1 MSGQTS
7 LAGHELIA
15 GPYRVELVRSAADL
29 KATDWNDVVHRAA
42 GTIFHTWE
50 WLTAF
55 EEAPPGEFE
64 AAHLLAYEGE
74 RLVGICPAYLV
85 RQCPRLDYALALGQ
99 AEDLRERGPL
109 LLAHS
114 LAGLHGGPL
123 ALPGHQAAAQ
133 ALVAGLEQ
141 AARSLGAWA
150 WGVANVPA
158 DGFAGRLLGAGYA
171 GAHVA
176 TAYRLDTANAA
187 PAGYWAAM
195 PSRRRSKLYREQ
207 RLGGRGLTIAETD
220 LDTDIL
226 VRLTHE
232 LLREYNTPTDVLPEP
247 FLRAVSRHL
256 RPYAR
261 ATVATGEDGEIVATF
276 AGWEFAG
283 EWSMWIAG
291 LRTGRYPAFE
301 PYHAMLA
308 HTIDAALTTDTRVLN
323 LGRGNAAV
331 KARYGAVGTPLYL
344 ALKSDDRRDTAL
356 LHAWCRRLE
365 ARSHASPHGLGASSR
380 CC

>member
-1 MSGQTS
+1 MNTS
-7 LAGHELIA
+7 LAAEATTIS
-15 GPYRVELVRSAADL
+15 GPYRVELLPSAAGVE
-29 KATDWNDVVHRAA
+29 AAAWNDVVRRAG
-42 GTIFHTWE
+42 GTIFHSWE

-64 AAHLLAYEGE
+64 AAHLLAHDGDQ
-74 RLVGICPAYLV
+74 LVGVCPAYLV
-85 RQCPRLDYALALGQ
+85 RQCPRLDHALALGE
-99 AEDLRERGPL
+99 AEDLRERGPM

-123 ALPGHQAAAQ
+123 VLPGHQPAAQ
-133 ALVAGLEQ
+133 ALVAGLERT
-141 AARSLGAWA
+141 ARSLGAWA

-158 DGFAGRLLGAGYA
+158 DGMAGRLLGAGYA
-171 GAHVA
+171 AAHVA
-176 TAYRLDTANAA
+176 TAYRLDTTKAT
-187 PAGYWAAM
+187 PEDYWAAM
-195 PSRRRSKLYREQ
+195 PRRRRGKVRREQ
-207 RLGGRGLTIAETD
+207 RLGARELTIAEGG
-220 LDTDIL
+220 LDEDTL
-226 VRLTHE
+226 VRLTHD
-232 LLREYNTPTDVLPEP
+232 LLREHDTPTDVLPDP
-247 FLRAVSRHL
+247 FLRAVSRRL
-256 RPYAR
+256 RPYGR
-261 ATVATGEDGEIVATF
+261 ATIATGEGGEIVAAF

-308 HTIDAALTTDTRVLN
+308 HTIEAALTSGTRVLN
-323 LGRGNAAV
+323 LGRGNASV

-365 ARSHASPHGLGASSR
+365 ARSHASPHGLAVSSR